1 MAGVCI
7 MGDKKWNEYVHEAK
21 IIQFPRKPVLADRDM
36 GFIIA
41 LEEELHKRLIGIHKG
56 QVDDVP
62 IESVATADQ
71 IIDMVEDLL
80 RH

>member
-1 MAGVCI
+1 MD
-7 MGDKKWNEYVHEAK
+7 DKKWNEYVHEAK
-21 IIQFPRKPVLADRDM
+21 IIQFPRRKTLSDQDM

-41 LEEELHKRLIGIHKG
+41 LEEELHKRLIRIHEG
-56 QVDDVP
+56 RVDDVP
-62 IESVATADQ
+62 IESVSAADQ

>member
-1 MAGVCI
+1 MD
-7 MGDKKWNEYVHEAK
+7 DKKWNEYVHEAK
-21 IIQFPRKPVLADRDM
+21 IIQFPRRKTLSDQDM

-41 LEEELHKRLIGIHKG
+41 LEEELHKRLVRIHEG
-56 QVDDVP
+56 RVDDVP
-62 IESVATADQ
+62 IESVSAADQ